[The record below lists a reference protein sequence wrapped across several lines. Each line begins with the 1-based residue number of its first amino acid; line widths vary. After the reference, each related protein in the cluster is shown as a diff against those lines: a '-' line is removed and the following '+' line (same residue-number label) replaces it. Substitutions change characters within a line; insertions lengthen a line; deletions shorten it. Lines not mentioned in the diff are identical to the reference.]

1 VGHGA
6 PKSWRADFRH
16 GFSLEHGPLQWA
28 GAGDVASGEWDL
40 MDAEIGSTSNHPVS
54 LFANNGAAR
63 VTLFPSG
70 NFSIGNIRTRRRW
83 R

>member
-1 VGHGA
+1 
-6 PKSWRADFRH
+6 
-16 GFSLEHGPLQWA
+16 
-28 GAGDVASGEWDL
+28 

-70 NFSIGNIRTRRRW
+70 NFSIGNNSDTRRW